1 MRGYMGR
8 LRGVLDE
15 IARLQGKGDLSY
27 NELMQLA
34 QLQYSVG
41 QSGSALRS
49 LKNAV
54 AKAGKDPSF
63 DFLYTAGHLYRQCG
77 QRGEA
82 ARIMRQAL
90 SKVSAGIGPNIKRE
104 MAAILADG
112 GMHVEAET
120 CLNDYL
126 RTAGND
132 VDAWMQM
139 AIIKDA
145 LGKVNDAHNA
155 IRQAY
160 QINANAAAERL
171 RSSEDLQRI
180 AAPLF
185 RRR

>member
-1 MRGYMGR
+1 MRN
-8 LRGVLDE
+8 LH
-15 IARLQGKGDLSY
+15 A
-27 NELMQLA
+27 
-34 QLQYSVG
+34 
-41 QSGSALRS
+41 AL
-49 LKNAV
+49 
-54 AKAGKDPSF
+54 AKAGPDIGF
-63 DFLYTAGHLYRQCG
+63 DQLYTASHLYRQCS

-82 ARIMRQAL
+82 ARLMKQAL
-90 SKVSAGIGPNIKRE
+90 GKLPPGGFDPRIKRE
-104 MAAILADG
+104 MATILADG
-112 GMHVEAET
+112 GLHAEAET

-145 LGKVNDAHNA
+145 LGRTPDAHNA

-160 QINANAAAERL
+160 QINANAAAEKL
-171 RSSEDLQRI
+171 RSSDELQRI

>member
-1 MRGYMGR
+1 
-8 LRGVLDE
+8 
-15 IARLQGKGDLSY
+15 
-27 NELMQLA
+27 MQLA
-34 QLQYSVG
+34 QLQASVG
-41 QSGSALRS
+41 QNGSAVRS
-49 LKNAV
+49 LRNAMT
-54 AKAGKDPSF
+54 KAGKDPSF
-63 DFLYTAGHLYRQCG
+63 DILYTASHLYRQCG

-82 ARIMRQAL
+82 ARLMRQAL
-90 SKVSAGIGPNIKRE
+90 PKIPNGIGPNIKRE
-104 MAAILADG
+104 MASIFSEG
-112 GMHVEAET
+112 GMHAEAET
-120 CLNDYL
+120 SLNDYL